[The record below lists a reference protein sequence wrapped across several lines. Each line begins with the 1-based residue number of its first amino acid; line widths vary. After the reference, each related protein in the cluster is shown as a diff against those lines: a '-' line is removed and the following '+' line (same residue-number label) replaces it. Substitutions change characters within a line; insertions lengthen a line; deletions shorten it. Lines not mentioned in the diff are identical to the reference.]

1 MEKSA
6 DKTIITVV
14 GKDTVGIIAKVCT
27 YLAENGINVLDISQT
42 IVQDFFNMMMI
53 VDMNGAAKPFG
64 QCAKELEQVGEKIGV
79 SIKCQREEIF
89 NKMHR
94 I

>member
-1 MEKSA
+1 MNIMN
-6 DKTIITVV
+6 KTIITVV

-27 YLAENGINVLDISQT
+27 YLAENGINILDISQT
-42 IVQDFFNMMMI
+42 IVQEYFNMMMI
-53 VDMNGAAKPFG
+53 VDMTRMEKTFELA
-64 QCAKELEQVGEKIGV
+64 AKELENIGKDMGVQV
-79 SIKCQREEIF
+79 KCQREEIF